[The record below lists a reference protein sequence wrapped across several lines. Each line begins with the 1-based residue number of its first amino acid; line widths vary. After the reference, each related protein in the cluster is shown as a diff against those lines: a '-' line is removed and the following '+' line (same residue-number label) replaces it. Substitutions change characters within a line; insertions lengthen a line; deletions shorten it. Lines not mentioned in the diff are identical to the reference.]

1 MQFLL
6 HSFKFCFKFECLWL
20 GKRSKF
26 DNEWNHIMFLLF
38 RSVFNLKIGL
48 MASNCRWMVRRREKF
63 VPKTKMYQ
71 LKLNNVL
78 FSVRTVWRCVSNKM
92 LYRHNLDCLISSCDV
107 RFITKINVLLHKA
120 NQNSIPSS

>member
-1 MQFLL
+1 MNGPKEREVCAKNQNV
-6 HSFKFCFKFECLWL
+6 S
-20 GKRSKF
+20 
-26 DNEWNHIMFLLF
+26 I
-38 RSVFNLKIGL
+38 KIEQC
-48 MASNCRWMVRRREKF
+48 S
-63 VPKTKMYQ
+63 
-71 LKLNNVL
+71 